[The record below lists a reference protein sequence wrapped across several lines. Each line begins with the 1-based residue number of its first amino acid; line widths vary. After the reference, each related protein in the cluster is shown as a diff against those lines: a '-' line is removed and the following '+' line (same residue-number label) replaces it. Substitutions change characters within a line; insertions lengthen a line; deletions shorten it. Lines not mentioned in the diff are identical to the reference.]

1 MTLQLRRGERLFD
14 QGQQVLV
21 SQPFSRL
28 LGTELRDLR
37 EGYAELALRI
47 REDFKQS
54 YGYVHGGVVSYLAD
68 NCLTFA
74 GATVLGACVTSE
86 FKINYVMP
94 TIGELLIAKSTV
106 LSFALR
112 QAVCEC
118 KVHVLRGRE
127 SMLVAVAQGTIV
139 KIETDIGHRP

>member
-1 MTLQLRRGERLFD
+1 MPDFYEMGL
-14 QGQQVLV
+14 QVLV

-28 LGTELRDLR
+28 LGTELCDLS

-47 REDFKQS
+47 REDLKQS

-74 GATVLGACVTSE
+74 GATVLGNCVTSE

-94 TIGELLIAKSTV
+94 TIGDRLVAKSTV

-118 KVHVLRGRE
+118 KLYVERGRE
-127 SMLVAVAQGTIV
+127 TALVAVAQGTIV
-139 KIETDIGHRP
+139 RIETDVRSSP

>member
-1 MTLQLRRGERLFD
+1 M
-14 QGQQVLV
+14 GQQVLV

-28 LGTELRDLR
+28 LGTELNELS
-37 EGYAELALRI
+37 EGYAELSLRI

-54 YGYVHGGVVSYLAD
+54 YGFVHGGVVSYLAD

-74 GATVLGACVTSE
+74 GATVLGNCVTSE

-94 TIGELLIAKSTV
+94 TIGDLLVAKSSV

-118 KVHVLRGRE
+118 KVYVIRNVRNQESE

-139 KIETDIGHRP
+139 KIETDVRAGA